1 LVFISKRKL
10 FQELFENV
18 FEVLEKK
25 KEKEIISFSAS
36 GRKPSFSRA
45 LLFSFGPAESLFS
58 LDRGLRSGPAQ
69 LPLDA
74 GRRAFS
80 LSVSLTSRARL

>member
-25 KEKEIISFSAS
+25 NEIFFFSAS
-36 GRKPSFSRA
+36 GRKPSFPA
-45 LLFSFGPAESLFS
+45 LFSFGPAASLVS
-58 LDRGLRSGPAQ
+58 LGCGPRCGPAQ
-69 LPLDA
+69 AADVT
-74 GRRAFS
+74 GRRALLS
-80 LSVSLTSRARL
+80 LVSMTRRARL